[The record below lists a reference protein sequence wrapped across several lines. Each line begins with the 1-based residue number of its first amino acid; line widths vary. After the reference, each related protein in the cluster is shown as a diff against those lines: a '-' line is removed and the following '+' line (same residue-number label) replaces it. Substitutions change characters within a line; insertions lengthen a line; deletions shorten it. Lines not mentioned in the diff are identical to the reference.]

1 MELIFA
7 AALCSVLVSIL
18 LKVCKTQGFDTLQM
32 IACNYISAS
41 LLAYFWFEPDFQH
54 LSVVETPW
62 WLIVALGLLL
72 PGVFVA
78 LSQALQNAGILKT
91 EIAQRLSV
99 VWSLLAAFLIFQEQ
113 FNLFKLLGIA
123 LGIAGV
129 LLILLGK
136 TTQVIDHG
144 AKYAAIRPLLVVWL
158 GYALIDVLLK
168 YTTSLGLQFSLA
180 LNLIFICAWLF
191 ASTYISLSKKHHWNH
206 QSILAGLGLGI
217 VNFANIAL
225 YVKAHMLFKAT
236 PALVFA
242 GMNLLVVLL
251 GVGAGLVFFKE
262 RLSLTS
268 TLGLILGV
276 AAIFCLTFAMSLPA

>member
-18 LKVCKTQGFDTLQM
+18 LKVCKTRGFDTLQM

-54 LSVVETPW
+54 LSVIETPW

-136 TTQVIDHG
+136 TTQVIDHE

-191 ASTYISLSKKHHWNH
+191 ASTYISLSKKHLWNH

-268 TLGLILGV
+268 TFGLILGV

>member
-18 LKVCKTQGFDTLQM
+18 LKVCKTRGFDTLQM

-41 LLAYFWFEPDFQH
+41 LLAYFWFKPDFQH

-136 TTQVIDHG
+136 TTQVIDHE

-191 ASTYISLSKKHHWNH
+191 ASTYISLSKKHQWNH
-206 QSILAGLGLGI
+206 QSILAGLGLGV

-276 AAIFCLTFAMSLPA
+276 AAIFCLAFAM

>member
-18 LKVCKTQGFDTLQM
+18 LKVCKTRGFDTLQM

-136 TTQVIDHG
+136 TTQVIDHRT
-144 AKYAAIRPLLVVWL
+144 KYTAIRPLLVVWL

-191 ASTYISLSKKHHWNH
+191 ASTYISLSKKHQWNRP
-206 QSILAGLGLGI
+206 SILAGLGLGI

-276 AAIFCLTFAMSLPA
+276 AAIFCLAFAM

>member
-18 LKVCKTQGFDTLQM
+18 LKVCKTRGFDTLQM

-54 LSVVETPW
+54 LSVIETPW

-136 TTQVIDHG
+136 TTQVIDHE

-191 ASTYISLSKKHHWNH
+191 ASTYISLSKKHQWNH

-268 TLGLILGV
+268 TFGLILGV

>member
-18 LKVCKTQGFDTLQM
+18 LKVCKTRGFDTLQM

-113 FNLFKLLGIA
+113 FNLFKLLGIT

-136 TTQVIDHG
+136 TTQVIDHRT
-144 AKYAAIRPLLVVWL
+144 KYTAIRPLLVVWL

-191 ASTYISLSKKHHWNH
+191 ASTYISLSKKHQWNRP
-206 QSILAGLGLGI
+206 SILAGLGLGI

-262 RLSLTS
+262 RLSPTS

-276 AAIFCLTFAMSLPA
+276 AAIFCLAFAMSLPA